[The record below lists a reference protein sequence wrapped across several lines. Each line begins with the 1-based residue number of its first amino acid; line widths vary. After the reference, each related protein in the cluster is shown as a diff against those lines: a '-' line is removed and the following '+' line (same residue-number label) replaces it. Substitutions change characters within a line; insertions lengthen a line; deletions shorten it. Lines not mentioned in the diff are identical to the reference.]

1 MSNRIKP
8 NELVKILVLGR
19 DGKQFNEHK
28 IPGSEIATSYYE
40 KFYDPQSKTAY
51 ALEIIDEGKKTLKLV
66 TKEKYGQELQKHSE
80 GEYSVYVCGSSGDA
94 YWKHIEDL
102 KESIS
107 PEDRAK
113 YTENAK
119 FRLHAMESIENG
131 RKIIRLC
138 YKSDFIRAADIKSA
152 EQYEFLISNI
162 HGKPNKTN
170 KEPFE
175 ENNETAR
182 EHPEEKLN
190 TYQNPGDINN
200 DIDQGENAFV
210 YIMSNPS
217 LKGLIKVGMSVNV
230 EKRRRELSSSTSIPD
245 PFSIEYVFTVPITLV
260 GKAEKIAHMALRGFQ
275 QKKEYFSCTPTE
287 AIPLIK
293 QELDKHIR
301 FSTIDVKAIKSTIR
315 DYTDR
320 ISTLRQEIVSTN
332 NEYHLET
339 EKQNNFF
346 SQKLTKIKDELD
358 REFKD
363 QAKRSKGV
371 FIIIALLICG
381 VSLWFG
387 KEILYVVLCPV
398 SLIWVPLLLKYFPL
412 FAENIKEHKDKYSA
426 FESEVNKNK
435 SKRLEE
441 LNKSRSREL
450 KRINEKIDDLNKHK
464 ASHEKML
471 SVLNR

>member
-1 MSNRIKP
+1 MS
-8 NELVKILVLGR
+8 
-19 DGKQFNEHK
+19 
-28 IPGSEIATSYYE
+28 
-40 KFYDPQSKTAY
+40 
-51 ALEIIDEGKKTLKLV
+51 DEPV
-66 TKEKYGQELQKHSE
+66 
-80 GEYSVYVCGSSGDA
+80 GE
-94 YWKHIEDL
+94 
-102 KESIS
+102 
-107 PEDRAK
+107 
-113 YTENAK
+113 
-119 FRLHAMESIENG
+119 
-131 RKIIRLC
+131 
-138 YKSDFIRAADIKSA
+138 
-152 EQYEFLISNI
+152 
-162 HGKPNKTN
+162 
-170 KEPFE
+170 
-175 ENNETAR
+175 
-182 EHPEEKLN
+182 
-190 TYQNPGDINN
+190 
-200 DIDQGENAFV
+200 
-210 YIMSNPS
+210 
-217 LKGLIKVGMSVNV
+217 
-230 EKRRRELSSSTSIPD
+230 
-245 PFSIEYVFTVPITLV
+245 
-260 GKAEKIAHMALRGFQ
+260 AEKIAHMALRGFQ

-320 ISTLRQEIVSTN
+320 ISTLRQEIVSIN

-346 SQKLTKIKDELD
+346 SQKLTKRKDELD

-381 VSLWFG
+381 VSLWLG

-441 LNKSRSREL
+441 LNKARSREL
-450 KRINEKIDDLNKHK
+450 KRINEEIDDLNKHK

>member
-1 MSNRIKP
+1 LSNRIKP

-19 DGKQFNEHK
+19 EGKQFNEHK

-162 HGKPNKTN
+162 HGK
-170 KEPFE
+170 
-175 ENNETAR
+175 
-182 EHPEEKLN
+182 LN
-190 TYQNPGDINN
+190 TYQNTGDINN
-200 DIDQGENAFV
+200 EIDQGENAFV

-230 EKRRRELSSSTSIPD
+230 EKRRMELSSSTSIPE
-245 PFSIEYVFTVPITLV
+245 PFSIEYVFTVPITFV
-260 GKAEKIAHMALRGFQ
+260 GKAEKIAQMALRGFQ
-275 QKKEYFSCTPTE
+275 QKKEYFSCTPAE

-320 ISTLRQEIVSTN
+320 ISTLRQEIVSIN

-339 EKQNNFF
+339 GKQNNFF
-346 SQKLTKIKDELD
+346 SQKLTKRKDELD

-363 QAKRSKGV
+363 QAKSSKGA

-381 VSLWFG
+381 VSLWLG

-398 SLIWVPLLLKYFPL
+398 SLIWVPLLLKYG
-412 FAENIKEHKDKYSA
+412 AGIVKG
-426 FESEVNKNK
+426 
-435 SKRLEE
+435 
-441 LNKSRSREL
+441 
-450 KRINEKIDDLNKHK
+450 
-464 ASHEKML
+464 
-471 SVLNR
+471 

>member
-1 MSNRIKP
+1 LSNRIKP

-19 DGKQFNEHK
+19 EGKQFNEHK

-113 YTENAK
+113 YTENTK

-162 HGKPNKTN
+162 HGK
-170 KEPFE
+170 
-175 ENNETAR
+175 
-182 EHPEEKLN
+182 LN
-190 TYQNPGDINN
+190 TYQNTGDINN
-200 DIDQGENAFV
+200 EMDQGENAFV

-230 EKRRRELSSSTSIPD
+230 EKRRMELSSSTSIPE
-245 PFSIEYVFTVPITLV
+245 PFSIEYVFTVPITFV
-260 GKAEKIAHMALRGFQ
+260 GKAEKIAQIALRGFQ
-275 QKKEYFSCTPTE
+275 QKKN
-287 AIPLIK
+287 
-293 QELDKHIR
+293 
-301 FSTIDVKAIKSTIR
+301 
-315 DYTDR
+315 
-320 ISTLRQEIVSTN
+320 ISVAHQLRQ
-332 NEYHLET
+332 
-339 EKQNNFF
+339 
-346 SQKLTKIKDELD
+346 
-358 REFKD
+358 
-363 QAKRSKGV
+363 
-371 FIIIALLICG
+371 
-381 VSLWFG
+381 
-387 KEILYVVLCPV
+387 
-398 SLIWVPLLLKYFPL
+398 FP
-412 FAENIKEHKDKYSA
+412 
-426 FESEVNKNK
+426 
-435 SKRLEE
+435 
-441 LNKSRSREL
+441 
-450 KRINEKIDDLNKHK
+450 
-464 ASHEKML
+464 
-471 SVLNR
+471 